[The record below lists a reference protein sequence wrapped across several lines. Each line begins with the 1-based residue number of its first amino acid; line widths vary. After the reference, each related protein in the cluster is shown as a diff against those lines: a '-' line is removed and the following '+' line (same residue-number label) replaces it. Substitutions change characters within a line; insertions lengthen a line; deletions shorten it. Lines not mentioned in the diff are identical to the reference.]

1 MLVDAILY
9 PLAFVLTLGILVTFH
24 EYGHYLAARCSGVR
38 ILRFSV
44 GFGKAL
50 WLRRDKR
57 GTEWAVAAI
66 PLGGYV
72 RMLDERDPKVS
83 KEDFRPGDLSFN
95 SLSVWWRLCIVLAGP
110 FANIVLAMI
119 AFAIMAAMG
128 AVQFMP
134 IVGKL
139 APGTPVQ
146 AAGLKNYEQIV
157 SVDGA
162 PVDTWQDV
170 LLRLAEHLGE
180 TTVIRIGAQTP
191 GAQGQRTLEVPVSN
205 WLAEAVDPDV
215 LGALGLVTA
224 PPPIIT
230 KVQPGGPAQRGGLKA
245 WDRIAAIDGKE
256 VATWRELANI
266 IRASPEQPMQLT
278 FVRNGV
284 ERTTLITPARMA
296 AADGG
301 EVGFLGINPTL
312 IMVRSGPLEAISRGV
327 METWQIS
334 AVTLDHI
341 GKLIFGQVSPR
352 NLGGP
357 LTIAKLAGDSA
368 RSGLLDFLFILG
380 LLSISLGL
388 LNLLPIPIL
397 DGGHALYCLAEI
409 VFRRPVPERVQ
420 NVAAQVGIVALAGIM
435 LLVIVNDLLRLL

>member
-9 PLAFVLTLGILVTFH
+9 PLAFLLTLGILITFH

-66 PLGGYV
+66 PLGGYL
-72 RMLDERDPKVS
+72 RMLDERDPKVAQ
-83 KEDFRPGDLSFN
+83 EEFRPGDVSFN
-95 SLSVWWRLCIVLAGP
+95 SLNVWWRLCIVLAGP
-110 FANIVLAMI
+110 FANVLLAII
-119 AFAIMAAMG
+119 AFAVVAAMG
-128 AVQFMP
+128 ALQLMP

-139 APGTPVQ
+139 TPGTPVQ
-146 AAGLKNYEQIV
+146 AAGLKDYEQIV

-162 PVDTWQDV
+162 PVESWQEV
-170 LLRLAEHLGE
+170 LLHLLENMGE

-191 GAQGQRTLEVPVSN
+191 GAQRPRILEVPVSN

-215 LGALGLVTA
+215 LGALGLVDT

-230 KVQPGGPAQRGGLKA
+230 KVRPDGPAERSGLQA
-245 WDRIAAIDGKE
+245 WDRIAAIDGAE
-256 VATWRELANI
+256 VTTWREMVNI
-266 IRASPEQPMQLT
+266 TRRSPGQPLQFT

-284 ERTTLITPARMA
+284 ERTTLITPTRRT

-301 EVGFLGINPTL
+301 ETGVIGVSSTL
-312 IMVRSGPLEAISRGV
+312 MRVRAGPLEALGRGV
-327 METWQIS
+327 TETWRIS
-334 AVTLDHI
+334 VVTLDQI
-341 GKLIFGQVSPR
+341 GKIILGRVSPR

-357 LTIAKLAGDSA
+357 LTIAELAGESV
-368 RSGLLDFLFILG
+368 RSGLLNFLFLLG
-380 LLSISLGL
+380 LLSISIGL
-388 LNLLPIPIL
+388 LNLLPIPVL

-409 VFRRPVPERVQ
+409 VFRRPVPQRVQ
-420 NVAAQVGIVALAGIM
+420 NIGTQVGIVALAGIM